1 MARQGQA
8 KSRRKTV
15 KKTVQWKHW
24 LKPALAF
31 TSVAATLTGLG
42 LLVHWMSDPLQWPVR
57 TVQVEGQFRYL
68 QPETV
73 QAEVE
78 LFAASGFFA
87 MEVSEIQ
94 LHVQQLPWVD
104 QVSVRRVWPDRLDID
119 VVEQRPV
126 ARWKSQ
132 SYLNRRA
139 EVFVPYADEDLAGL
153 VMLDGPDGYQ
163 ERMLTMYT
171 RLQEQL
177 QPLKLKAIVLR
188 LDARRAW
195 SMRLDNGLE
204 FEIGRKQPVQR
215 VARFVD
221 AYPALLANGQQVP
234 QRVDLRYSN
243 GFAVRWQ
250 QAGQHSGSAG

>member
-1 MARQGQA
+1 VVARQGQA
-8 KSRRKTV
+8 KSRRKTAT
-15 KKTVQWKHW
+15 KSGQWKHW

-31 TSVAATLTGLG
+31 ASVAATVAGLG

-57 TVQVEGQFRYL
+57 TVQVQGQFRYL

-73 QAEVE
+73 QTEVE
-78 LFAASGFFA
+78 SYYAAGFFA
-87 MEVSEIQ
+87 MEVREIQ
-94 LHVQQLPWVD
+94 EHVQHLPWVD
-104 QVSVRRVWPDRLDID
+104 QVSVRRVWPDRLEID

-132 SYLNRRA
+132 SYLNSRA
-139 EVFVPYADEDLAGL
+139 EVFVPDDDEDLSGL
-153 VMLDGPDGYQ
+153 VTLDGPDGYQ
-163 ERMLTMYT
+163 QRMLNMHAS
-171 RLQEQL
+171 LQEQL
-177 QPLKLKAIVLR
+177 QPLQLKLTVLM

-215 VARFVD
+215 VARFVN
-221 AYPALLANGQQVP
+221 AYPALMADGQRLP

-250 QAGQHSGSAG
+250 QAGSAG